1 MNDHD
6 YRYEELQDR
15 EYERNRRVIRALIQR
30 DHGDVNLETYTDY
43 IMSNYDIGSL
53 AFGTVSLLV
62 DDLFVCDQCG
72 EGEDKEYRSELFEHE
87 DICITC
93 AGNGR

>member
-1 MNDHD
+1 
-6 YRYEELQDR
+6 
-15 EYERNRRVIRALIQR
+15 
-30 DHGDVNLETYTDY
+30 
-43 IMSNYDIGSL
+43 MSNYDIGSL

-87 DICITC
+87 DICTTC